1 VRRDAPR
8 RREALVGR
16 ETPMRRKRRGGEKH
30 RCEEKISEE
39 KMICQVTVNEKHRCE
54 EKIR

>member
-1 VRRDAPR
+1 
-8 RREALVGR
+8 
-16 ETPMRRKRRGGEKH
+16 MRRKRRGEEKH